1 MPKNPQRFP
10 NFQAIYPQKALKTTQ
25 KRIDKSLL
33 RKASEIRA
41 LIFDVDGVMTD
52 GKIIYSSSGDEI
64 KEFNVRDG
72 IIISSLKKAGFIVG
86 IISGRESSAVTR
98 RATELKLDFC
108 HQAID
113 DKAWACGQI
122 MKHHQLKEKEIAYIG
137 DDINDLPVFNLAGLK
152 ACPADACTEVLDIAD
167 LVTKAKGGKGVVR
180 EVADFLLATNKKSK
194 SGKEK

>member
-10 NFQAIYPQKALKTTQ
+10 NFQAIYLQKALKTSQ
-25 KRIDKSLL
+25 KPVDKTLV
-33 RKASEIRA
+33 RKASSVKA

-52 GKIIYSSSGDEI
+52 GKIIYSGSGEEI

-108 HQAID
+108 HQAME
-113 DKAWACGQI
+113 DKAWACAQI
-122 MKHHQLKEKEIAYIG
+122 MKHHHLKEKEIAYIG
-137 DDINDLPVFNLAGLK
+137 DDINDLSVFALVGFK
-152 ACPADACTEVLDIAD
+152 ACPADASSEVLKIAD
-167 LVTKAKGGKGVVR
+167 MVTRSKGGRGVVR
-180 EVADFLLATNKKSK
+180 EVADFLLSINKKSK
-194 SGKEK
+194 